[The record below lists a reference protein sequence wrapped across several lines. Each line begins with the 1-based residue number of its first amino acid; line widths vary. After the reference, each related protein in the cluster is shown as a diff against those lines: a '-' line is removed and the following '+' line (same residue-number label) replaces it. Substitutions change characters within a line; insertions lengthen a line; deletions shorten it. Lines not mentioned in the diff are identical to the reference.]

1 MGCTARLDADDA
13 GRQLGKEPMNLGTA
27 KTPLD
32 HRISA
37 GVNAVDL
44 KDMLRNVETDGLDLH
59 DGRLLRKNSCP
70 LQLATPAPGWGPSIP
85 SLFVQ
90 GRGAARHGRRRR
102 SLRPGQCLRH
112 R

>member
-37 GVNAVDL
+37 GVNPVDL

-59 DGRLLRKNSCP
+59 DGRLLRKDCCP

-85 SLFVQ
+85 SLLDHLGIAHHVP
-90 GRGAARHGRRRR
+90 GRGLLGRRRA
-102 SLRPGQCLRH
+102 SGA
-112 R
+112 